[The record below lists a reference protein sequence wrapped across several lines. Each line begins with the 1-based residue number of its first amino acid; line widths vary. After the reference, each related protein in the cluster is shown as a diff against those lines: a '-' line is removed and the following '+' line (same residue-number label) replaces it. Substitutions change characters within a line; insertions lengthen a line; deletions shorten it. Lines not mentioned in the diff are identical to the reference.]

1 MARQRALCRVSLA
14 WLLLALAPPVPAAP
28 AATHTVTIQDFKY
41 LPSVIMV
48 HSGDTV
54 RWLNRDLVPH
64 TVTSST
70 GQFDSGEIPP
80 NASWSF
86 RTLQR
91 GRFAYVCQYHP
102 DMAGVLV
109 VH

>member
-1 MARQRALCRVSLA
+1 MTRRRALCRVSLA
-14 WLLLALAPPVPAAP
+14 WLLLVLAPPVPAVP
-28 AATHTVTIQDFKY
+28 AATHTVTIQGLQY
-41 LPSVIMV
+41 LPSVVMV

-80 NASWSF
+80 NASWTF
-86 RTLQR
+86 RAEQQ
-91 GRFAYVCQYHP
+91 GRFPYVCQYHP
-102 DMAGVLV
+102 DMTGVLV
-109 VH
+109 VR

>member
-1 MARQRALCRVSLA
+1 MARQRALCRVTLA
-14 WLLLALAPPVPAAP
+14 WLLLVLAPPVLAVPAT
-28 AATHTVTIQDFKY
+28 THTVTIQGFQY
-41 LPSVIMV
+41 MPSPLMI

-64 TVTSST
+64 TVTSTT

-86 RTLQR
+86 RAMQK
-91 GRFAYVCQYHP
+91 GRFSYICQYHP

-109 VH
+109 VR